1 MTMTMADRTS
11 NQENSEGPTPEQV
24 RRGRRTAFLLFA
36 LGFGPMIVATI
47 MFYTGWLN
55 PAGHTNNGVL
65 IQPVVP
71 VTELNLETA
80 SGEPLAERFGPD
92 QPESEWLMLVSAG
105 TCGSQCEELLYLA
118 RQVNIAL
125 GKNANRVSR
134 AAVLGSVPADL
145 QARWADEY
153 SAMERLVPVSGRTPA
168 WPEGINPDQ
177 APRILLVDP
186 FGNVMMH
193 YGPEHTG
200 KDMLE
205 DLKHLLKL
213 SQIG

>member
-1 MTMTMADRTS
+1 MTMTMANRISDQDQ
-11 NQENSEGPTPEQV
+11 NEGPTPEQV

-36 LGFGPMIVATI
+36 LGFGPMIIATI

-55 PAGHTNNGVL
+55 PSGHTNNGVL
-65 IQPVVP
+65 LEPVVP
-71 VTELNLETA
+71 VSALHLESTA
-80 SGEPLAERFGPD
+80 GTPLTDRFGPD
-92 QPESEWLMLVSAG
+92 VLDPNWMMIVAAG
-105 TCGSQCEELLYLA
+105 ECGSQCEELLYLA

-134 AAVLGSVPADL
+134 AAVLGNTPADL
-145 QARWADEY
+145 QARWPQEY
-153 SAMERLVPVSGRTPA
+153 SSMEVLVPASGTRPDWPA
-168 WPEGINPDQ
+168 GVDPAKE
-177 APRILLVDP
+177 PRILLVDP
-186 FGNVMMH
+186 FGNIMMH
-193 YGPEHTG
+193 YGSEHTG

>member
-1 MTMTMADRTS
+1 MTMTMADRMS
-11 NQENSEGPTPEQV
+11 DQEHNEGPTPEQV

-36 LGFGPMIVATI
+36 LGFGPIIVATI
-47 MFYTGWLN
+47 MFYTGWMN

-65 IQPVVP
+65 LEPVAP
-71 VTELNLETA
+71 VSALNLQTP
-80 SGEPLAERFGPD
+80 SGTPLAERFGPQQTD
-92 QPESEWLMLVSAG
+92 AQWLMLVAAG
-105 TCGSQCEELLYLA
+105 DCASECEQLLYLA

-125 GKNANRVSR
+125 GKNAHRVSR
-134 AAVLGSVPADL
+134 AAVLGSVPAEL
-145 QARWADEY
+145 AERWPQEY
-153 SAMERLVPVSGRTPA
+153 GSMERLVPAEGTTPI
-168 WPEGINPDQ
+168 WPAGVNPAEQ
-177 APRILLVDP
+177 PRVLLVDP